1 MKSNI
6 FKAIMTAIAALSVI
20 SCSHR
25 EEKYYNNPVIATD
38 APDPSVILADD
49 GKYYLY
55 ATGNGYSIFSSDD
68 LVNWERVG
76 TAFNDRTWPS
86 AIRNDRRGTL
96 WAPEIRRIADRYV
109 LFYTLW
115 FGDVKYSV
123 IGYAVADSPVG
134 PFEDRGV
141 LIDSQEIGVLQSID
155 QFYYEED
162 GKSWIFWGSF
172 RNLYS
177 MELDVT
183 DDVVITPRPETKRQ
197 FAGTAYEGTNIF
209 KRDGWYYFFA
219 STGDYAG
226 GTNSTYRTVVAR
238 SIDLMGP
245 YLDKEGRDIL
255 DNGFDVVL
263 DRNDKFSGPGHNAGL
278 IEDADGRTWMFYH
291 AYDNSNPEAGRLGM
305 LDEVKWD
312 KDGWPYIEG
321 GTPSS
326 TAVAPYVD

>member
-1 MKSNI
+1 MKHSI
-6 FKAIMTAIAALSVI
+6 FKSVIILVAALAVT
-20 SCSHR
+20 SCARR
-25 EEKYYNNPVIATD
+25 EAKQYSNPVITQD

-68 LVNWERVG
+68 LVSWERVG
-76 TAFNDRTWPS
+76 TAFTDETWPS
-86 AIRNDRRGTL
+86 AIRNDRRGVL
-96 WAPEIRRIADRYV
+96 WAPEIRRIGDKYA

-155 QFYYEED
+155 QYYYEED
-162 GKSWIFWGSF
+162 GKAWIFWGSF
-172 RNLYS
+172 RNLYV

-183 DDVVITPRPETKRQ
+183 PDAVITPLPDTKRL

-226 GTNSTYRTVVAR
+226 GTESTYRTVVAR
-238 SIDLMGP
+238 SRDLMGP
-245 YLDKEGRDIL
+245 YLDKDGKDIL
-255 DNGFDVVL
+255 DNGFTVVL
-263 DRNDKFSGPGHNAGL
+263 DRNDKFSGPG
-278 IEDADGRTWMFYH
+278 
-291 AYDNSNPEAGRLGM
+291 
-305 LDEVKWD
+305 
-312 KDGWPYIEG
+312 
-321 GTPSS
+321 
-326 TAVAPYVD
+326 

>member
-141 LIDSQEIGVLQSID
+141 LIDS
-155 QFYYEED
+155 
-162 GKSWIFWGSF
+162 
-172 RNLYS
+172 
-177 MELDVT
+177 
-183 DDVVITPRPETKRQ
+183 
-197 FAGTAYEGTNIF
+197 
-209 KRDGWYYFFA
+209 
-219 STGDYAG
+219 
-226 GTNSTYRTVVAR
+226 
-238 SIDLMGP
+238 
-245 YLDKEGRDIL
+245 
-255 DNGFDVVL
+255 
-263 DRNDKFSGPGHNAGL
+263 
-278 IEDADGRTWMFYH
+278 
-291 AYDNSNPEAGRLGM
+291 
-305 LDEVKWD
+305 
-312 KDGWPYIEG
+312 
-321 GTPSS
+321 
-326 TAVAPYVD
+326 